1 MLPSPPQ
8 TTTINM
14 MKTIPIRPLRPP
26 PILNPRLYHT
36 DPLSRRHQHVQSY
49 QPLPEAAIVTQK
61 PSKSTPA
68 SHPKT
73 PLSLLS
79 LTNLLRS
86 YALTTFS
93 TYPTLLTPSL
103 RLLSIL
109 AHSKFPLLN
118 PDHNPLL
125 HFLLKRTFYAQYCAG
140 ETPTEVLTT
149 SSNLKAMGFKGVIL
163 AYGKEIV
170 LSRNEKLPAANNV
183 TSESKD
189 IKVEADIEAWKLG
202 TLATVNMTTTGD
214 FIALKFSGAGRS
226 AMTQLASLSPP
237 SPSIEAATTEI
248 CNLAQARG
256 VRLLFDAEQAAV
268 QRGIDAWALVYQRRY
283 NRNGAVVYGTYQAY
297 LRSTPEVLARHL
309 RVAREEGFVLGV
321 KLVRGAYMGSDPRH
335 LFWGTKGETDE
346 CYDGITEAIIQKRWN
361 SFLSRDEGGGFPE
374 VAFVLATHNHQS
386 VTKAMRLKEE
396 KQRRGSRC
404 ALAYGQLMGMADEVS
419 CELVM
424 AGRKMRDQ
432 AMITESKE
440 VDAVG
445 DAPQAYKYLVWGSV
459 GECLK
464 YLVRRAEENRDA
476 IVRAEGTRVALGREI
491 RRRVW
496 G

>member
-1 MLPSPPQ
+1 
-8 TTTINM
+8 
-14 MKTIPIRPLRPP
+14 
-26 PILNPRLYHT
+26 
-36 DPLSRRHQHVQSY
+36 
-49 QPLPEAAIVTQK
+49 
-61 PSKSTPA
+61 
-68 SHPKT
+68 
-73 PLSLLS
+73 
-79 LTNLLRS
+79 
-86 YALTTFS
+86 
-93 TYPTLLTPSL
+93 
-103 RLLSIL
+103 
-109 AHSKFPLLN
+109 
-118 PDHNPLL
+118 
-125 HFLLKRTFYAQYCAG
+125 
-140 ETPTEVLTT
+140 
-149 SSNLKAMGFKGVIL
+149 MGFKGVIL

-170 LSRNEKLPAANNV
+170 LSRNEKLPAANNL

-189 IKVEADIEAWKLG
+189 TKAEADIEAWKLS
-202 TLATVNMTTTGD
+202 TLATVNMTTAGD

-268 QRGIDAWALVYQRRY
+268 QRGIDAWALEYQRRY
-283 NRNGAVVYGTYQAY
+283 NKNGAVVYGTYQAY

-309 RVAREEGFVLGV
+309 RVATEEGFVLGV

-335 LFWGTKGETDE
+335 LFWATKGKTDE
-346 CYDGITEAIIQKRWN
+346 CYDGITEAIIQKKWN

-386 VTKAMRLKEE
+386 VTKAMRFKEE
-396 KQRRGSRC
+396 QERRGSRC
-404 ALAYGQLMGMADEVS
+404 EMAYGQLMGMADEVS
-419 CELVM
+419 CELVL
-424 AGRKMRDQ
+424 AGRKMKDQ

-440 VDAVG
+440 IDAMG

-476 IVRAEGTRVALGREI
+476 IVRAEGTRIALGREI
-491 RRRVW
+491 RRRLW